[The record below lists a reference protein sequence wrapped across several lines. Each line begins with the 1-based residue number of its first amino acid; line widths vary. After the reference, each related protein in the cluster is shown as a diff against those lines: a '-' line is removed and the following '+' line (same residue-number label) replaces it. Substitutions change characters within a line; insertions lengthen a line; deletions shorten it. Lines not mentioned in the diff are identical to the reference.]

1 MILALH
7 KQSTWAG
14 QEAELDAEKAPALL
28 RMPGPTIVTKPQQ
41 LMPGSALRQVYRRW
55 QLRLWSLLTLSNS
68 RSTNTSRVGTSPFK
82 WTSWL
87 CGCVAGDWK
96 KISNSSQNSSG
107 YFFKSCEPLA
117 KQSWRDVHASHA
129 LLAVLVLYSRDV
141 NYKPRDNPPLCA
153 RCCHFLGLSRYLVRE
168 CKLRAFKWDIV
179 SDARK
184 MARATVRAQSGGL
197 SRGS

>member
-1 MILALH
+1 LILALH

-153 RCCHFLGLSRYLVRE
+153 R
-168 CKLRAFKWDIV
+168 
-179 SDARK
+179 
-184 MARATVRAQSGGL
+184 TVAAAIF
-197 SRGS
+197 